1 MKKLMSIVF
10 AGLAILL
17 LAAGCNKYDDSELR
31 GKISSLES
39 RVAEL
44 ESLKTTVSGIQTSVS
59 NLQKNLFVTSVK
71 QEAGSVTLLFSD
83 GSSAVISN
91 GKDGA
96 TPQIGIKLDGGV
108 YYWTINGEVVKDAA
122 GKPIPVA
129 GENAPQFRV
138 NAGGDLEYS
147 VDGTTWKPVAAAG
160 IDIQVSQTE
169 TTVTVTFA
177 DGSSITLPKEVP
189 FYLAIE
195 SNSALVLSAGESV
208 ELPYTVYGA
217 FADDEVEVDLVSVA
231 TGLEAAVTP
240 KTGTSGTVTVKCN
253 TTVAG
258 SYKVVVYAT
267 NHTGKSD
274 IVSLTF
280 TVGEGGGEETPDDY
294 AALTGLYTFEGTGKY
309 NYYDSAS
316 KKWTVKN
323 GKVSYNGFIS
333 PAEDSEEYYVA
344 GLYEE
349 YEGQTYVSCYMIIG
363 RDAATG
369 ALDMI
374 VEKTDE
380 WTHETYGAITDWQ
393 CAYIEYQGSLY
404 YVTGSYTI
412 GTADAP
418 KNGVITFQAG
428 PQLDISGFSDP
439 FDILGVEFLGMYSED
454 KSLFYA
460 DIPFPATFT
469 KTAELPASTAASIK
483 AQLPKKLSVG
493 KKLPSAI
500 PGLQAVNA
508 K

>member
-1 MKKLMSIVF
+1 MKKLMSFVF
-10 AGLAILL
+10 AGLAMLL

-129 GENAPQFRV
+129 DENAPQFRV

-280 TVGEGGGEETPDDY
+280 TVGEGGGDETQAY
-294 AALTGLYTFEGTGKY
+294 AKFMGG
-309 NYYDSAS
+309 
-316 KKWTVKN
+316 WKN
-323 GKVSYNGFIS
+323 GGETLVFEQYVNDKEEAIENAYLFTYSGFMGGETSI
-333 PAEDSEEYYVA
+333 PAVYS
-344 GLYEE
+344 
-349 YEGQTYVSCYMIIG
+349 T
-363 RDAATG
+363 
-369 ALDMI
+369 
-374 VEKTDE
+374 
-380 WTHETYGAITDWQ
+380 
-393 CAYIEYQGSLY
+393 
-404 YVTGSYTI
+404 
-412 GTADAP
+412 TADAVCFLTSTLAVDGNWTYFFAALDSDEYIETGGP
-418 KNGVITFQAG
+418 DGDQVLAYGTLSADGSLRITGNEYDAVY
-428 PQLDISGFSDP
+428 SGTTYHEKIVALSIYAYLSKDEGDYKKGYYSLNNVTP
-439 FDILGVEFLGMYSED
+439 MALPVQFD
-454 KSLFYA
+454 KA
-460 DIPFPATFT
+460 
-469 KTAELPASTAASIK
+469 AASSVVAAAQK
-483 AQLPKKLSVG
+483 AMSSKDLVLTPVEKVR
-493 KKLPSAI
+493 
-500 PGLQAVNA
+500 
-508 K
+508 